1 LSGQSETD
9 EIDNTAT
16 LETNILPP
24 HMFEILCGGGCQPVV
39 QEGLEDNES
48 SGAATPAN
56 SGGDATSLQNS
67 QSSNETPVAAAT
79 PASSGGG
86 ATSLPLMLISLAL
99 LYIRKRLRVLT
110 SGSAQT

>member
-48 SGAATPAN
+48 SGDEQSN
-56 SGGDATSLQNS
+56 EQNS
-67 QSSNETPVAAAT
+67 QSSDEAPVAAANRQMKLRLLLPHP
-79 PASSGGG
+79 PAPG
-86 ATSLPLMLISLAL
+86 AAPHR
-99 LYIRKRLRVLT
+99 YR
-110 SGSAQT
+110 